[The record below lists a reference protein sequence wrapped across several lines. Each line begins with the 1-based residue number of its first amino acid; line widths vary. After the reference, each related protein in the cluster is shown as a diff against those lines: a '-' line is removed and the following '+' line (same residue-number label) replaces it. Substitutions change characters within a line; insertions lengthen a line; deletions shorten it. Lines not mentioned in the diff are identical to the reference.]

1 MSDFLVISPSLTPHQ
16 PQSFSCFSCNW
27 PGIFPLETFA
37 FILAFAWDPL
47 PPDSPVA
54 RPPSP
59 PPRLGVNVTLS
70 MRSTLTDRV
79 SPSPSNFPSPS
90 LSPHRV
96 LLWGWNLI
104 PSIMLYNFFFFCFLW
119 SHLQHMEVPGVGVEL
134 ELQLPDYITVIVTP
148 DLSSICGNSGSLT
161 HWVRPGIEPPSSQI
175 LYCILNL
182 LEPQWELLRNLC
194 ICCVYY
200 LSLLSWT

>member
-104 PSIMLYNFFFFCFLW
+104 PSIMLYNFFFFLLFMVTSSAYGCSWGRSWIGAATARLHHRHSNSRSEQHLW
-119 SHLQHMEVPGVGVEL
+119 QLWIINPLSEARDWTPI
-134 ELQLPDYITVIVTP
+134 LPDT
-148 DLSSICGNSGSLT
+148 
-161 HWVRPGIEPPSSQI
+161 I
-175 LYCILNL
+175 LY
-182 LEPQWELLRNLC
+182 P
-194 ICCVYY
+194 
-200 LSLLSWT
+200 